1 MIDNYVIF
9 LKNCKKELLKKI
21 EIARQQDI
29 NDKKKKNTKLAIKNF
44 KPEEIHYL
52 KNQWEHLQM
61 IYSEM
66 NEIKR
71 LLKDAKSSKK
81 KEPTTEKRK
90 TITTGTLINE
100 STPTTENKQ

>member
-1 MIDNYVIF
+1 M
-9 LKNCKKELLKKI
+9 
-21 EIARQQDI
+21 ARQQDI
-29 NDKKKKNTKLAIKNF
+29 KDKKKKNTKLAIKNF

-61 IYSEM
+61 IHSEM
-66 NEIKR
+66 KI
-71 LLKDAKSSKK
+71 LLKDSKSSKK

-90 TITTGTLINE
+90 TITTGTLVDK